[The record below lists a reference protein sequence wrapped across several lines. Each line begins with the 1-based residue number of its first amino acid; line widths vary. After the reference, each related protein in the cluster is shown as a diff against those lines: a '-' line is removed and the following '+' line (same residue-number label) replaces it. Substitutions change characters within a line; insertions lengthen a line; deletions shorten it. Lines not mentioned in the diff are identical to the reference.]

1 MTQAPAHASRKS
13 RSLEAAAE
21 AKEFKLSKNGEETA
35 EFKAAEEK
43 RKLREAGKVAPM
55 TESEFIQKNKL
66 RSYADAIKDGDDPC
80 KTGFGCR
87 KKHVVG
93 GICIDQVV
101 TSYYHEGGAA

>member
-21 AKEFKLSKNGEETA
+21 AKEFKLSKNGQETA

-80 KTGFGCR
+80 NTGFGCR
-87 KKHVVG
+87 K
-93 GICIDQVV
+93 
-101 TSYYHEGGAA
+101 